1 MLLFYVALLC
11 GYSGIN
17 RYICNSESE
26 NIMMIKITIMII
38 MIVKLNNDVDDKSN
52 VTNDNNNNINTD

>member
-1 MLLFYVALLC
+1 
-11 GYSGIN
+11 
-17 RYICNSESE
+17 
-26 NIMMIKITIMII
+26 MII